1 MNIDLK
7 NRQQLLAILA
17 AGAVGLLAA
26 DRLIVQPLISAW
38 KNRSGEIAK
47 LRESYVRGNQL
58 LNRAQVIQSWW
69 DVRRPHV
76 LTNDPSAAQ
85 AQLCS
90 AIDRWAQESRATVT
104 SVKPAWKRLEGDA
117 AVIECRIDSSGDLQS
132 ITRFLYNLESDPM
145 ALRIQDLDLTAR
157 DDNGQQIT
165 LALQVS
171 GLVLNPKQT
180 Q

>member
-17 AGAVGLLAA
+17 AGAVALLLT
-26 DRLIVQPLISAW
+26 DRLVVQPLIGAW
-38 KNRSGEIAK
+38 KKRAGEIAK
-47 LRESYVRGNQL
+47 LRESYVRGNNL
-58 LNRAQVIQSWW
+58 MNRAQVIQSWW
-69 DVRRPHV
+69 DIRKPHV

-90 AIDRWAQESRATVT
+90 AIDWWSQESRATIT

-117 AVIECRIDSSGDLQS
+117 AAIECRVDAGGDLSS
-132 ITRFLYNLESDPM
+132 IMRFLYNLESDPM
-145 ALRIQDLDLTAR
+145 AVRIQDLDLTAR
-157 DDNGQQIT
+157 DDNGQQLT

-180 Q
+180 P